1 MSTQDE
7 HNEDFDRYLND
18 PEYRKKVLE
27 ARKKREAS
35 SSATGNS
42 DSAKAKSAAK
52 SGEIRKASKNSAPGS
67 TANTPRSNGVYS
79 YLFKWT
85 AGLIVAA
92 LIFGSAFVV
101 YLIQGL
107 PSIEELENPRTDIA
121 SFVLSRDG
129 EVLDKY
135 FTENRTY
142 VTYDQISPHVID
154 ALIAVEDHR
163 FYQHWGIDLY
173 RTAAVPVHIM
183 RGNVQGGSTITQQ
196 LARNLYRKI
205 GREVSVIRK
214 LREMITAIQIERNY
228 TKREIL
234 EMYLNTVEFS
244 NSSHGIEAA
253 AFTHFG
259 KTARDLNI
267 SEAATLV
274 GSLNNPTVFNPR
286 TRSEQSTRRRNVVLS
301 QMERRGFIDRQ
312 QFEQHFVEP
321 IALNYN
327 PPFRAR
333 RESRYFGEYVR
344 LQVQPWAEENGYDLF
359 TDGLVIYTTVESNM
373 QRIAERVIRER
384 MVELQ
389 QAFEREWTSPGGEFM
404 NLYWEQHPNALT
416 EFIRESQA
424 YREAFGDGRTA
435 AEIMDSLKA
444 DAEFVNQI
452 KRKRMRLETSF
463 VAIDPRNGQVL
474 AWVGGMDYGR
484 RQFDQVFM
492 ARKQA
497 GSTFK
502 PFVYAVA
509 IDNGYKPY
517 HRFSRYPVSF
527 IDRNNSVWDPK
538 DATVSP
544 GPEMVTLREGLARSL
559 NNVTVRLLPEL
570 AGAPGTNQLEDLM
583 PAGRKIAEMARNLGV
598 RNSSI
603 LTYPS
608 VALGTA
614 EVTLLEMTSAYA
626 TFANQGVYIEPVAV
640 SRIEDKAGNV
650 LVEYFPQQREE
661 VISPE
666 TAYVML
672 DMMRGVVRG
681 GEWGIGTGVRMRN
694 MGVRQDVAGKTGTTQ
709 NSADNW
715 FIAVMP
721 HIAVGSWVGGDDRRI
736 RFPNSRG
743 IGQGARTA
751 LPIVTDFIL
760 ENQRTNA
767 ANWSMEGFEQPAGY
781 VEDIQETQQRQS
793 DQRNTR
799 RTGW

>member
-1 MSTQDE
+1 MSKQGDY
-7 HNEDFDRYLND
+7 NEDYERYLSD
-18 PEYRKKVLE
+18 PEYRKKMLE
-27 ARKKREAS
+27 LRKKNAAEKAAQEHSGS
-35 SSATGNS
+35 SKPGKIRNQPRFTGS
-42 DSAKAKSAAK
+42 
-52 SGEIRKASKNSAPGS
+52 SGSGS
-67 TANTPRSNGVYS
+67 ENIYS
-79 YLFKWT
+79 ILLRWT
-85 AGLIVAA
+85 GILIVVGIV
-92 LIFGSAFVV
+92 LGSGFIL
-101 YLIQGL
+101 YLMQAL

-121 SFVLSRDG
+121 SFVMSRDG

-142 VTYDQISPHVID
+142 VTYENISPHVID

-173 RTAAVPVHIM
+173 RTAAVPIHLL
-183 RGNVQGGSTITQQ
+183 RGNMQGGSTITQQ

-205 GREVSVIRK
+205 GREVSVVRK

-253 AFTHFG
+253 AFTHYG

-267 SEAATLV
+267 NEAATLI
-274 GSLNNPTVFNPR
+274 GSLNNPTLYNPR
-286 TRSEQSTRRRNVVLS
+286 SRTEQSTRRRNIVLS
-301 QMERRGFIDRQ
+301 QMERRGFISTPV
-312 QFEQHFVEP
+312 FEDNFTQA
-321 IALNYN
+321 ITLNYN

-344 LQVQPWAEENGYDLF
+344 LQIQQWADDNGYDLF
-359 TDGLVIYTTVESNM
+359 TDGLIIYTTVESNM
-373 QRIAERVIRER
+373 QRIAEKVVTENL
-384 MVELQ
+384 VELQ
-389 QAFEREWTSPGGEFM
+389 AAFEREWTQPGQGYMSRYWQRFPAHLDQFIAESGEF
-404 NLYWEQHPNALT
+404 QSAV
-416 EFIRESQA
+416 A
-424 YREAFGDGRTA
+424 AGRSRA
-435 AEIMDSLKA
+435 AVMDSLKA
-444 DAEFVNQI
+444 IPAFVEQI
-452 KRKRMRLETSF
+452 KRTRTKLESSF
-463 VAIDPRNGQVL
+463 VALDPRNGQVL
-474 AWVGGMDYGR
+474 AWVGGTDYGR

-517 HRFSRYPVSF
+517 HRFSRFPVSF
-527 IDRNNSVWDPK
+527 IDRQNRVWDPK
-538 DATVSP
+538 DATISP
-544 GPEMVTLREGLARSL
+544 GPEMVSLREGLARSL

-570 AGAPGTNQLEDLM
+570 AGAPGTNQLEELM

-598 RNSSI
+598 RQSPI
-603 LTYPS
+603 TTYPS

-614 EVTLLEMTSAYA
+614 EVTLLEMTSAYS
-626 TFANQGVYIEPVAV
+626 TFANQGIYIEPIAV
-640 SRIEDKAGNV
+640 TRIEDKAGNV

-666 TAYVML
+666 TAYIMI
-672 DMMRGVVRG
+672 DMMRGVIRG

-694 MGVRQDVAGKTGTTQ
+694 MGVTQDVAGKTGTTQ

-736 RFPNSRG
+736 RFPSSQG

-751 LPIVTDFIL
+751 LPIVADFII
-760 ENQRTNA
+760 ENRRNNGE
-767 ANWSMEGFEQPAGY
+767 NWSTDGFEQPAGY
-781 VEDIQETQQRQS
+781 VEDVPDAVQTIQ
-793 DQRNTR
+793 DQRNR